1 MYSNGTYRSDD
12 SQAVVLEAHG
22 VGHVFGAGAAAVR
35 AVNGIDL
42 TVRRG
47 EMLLIMGPSGS
58 GKTTLLTIL
67 GGLLKPT
74 SGSVCVSGVNV
85 TSVNGSALVRVR
97 RSMVGF
103 VFQSFNL
110 LESLTALENVEVA
123 LNLAGT
129 NGRRGRRR
137 AEELLSALGMGHRL
151 HFKPKVLSGG
161 EKQRVSIARALAND
175 PQVILADEPTANL
188 DSEHGAEVV
197 KILREVAK
205 SGRAVVVVSHD
216 HRIQEA
222 ADRVL
227 FLSDGRL
234 QAAKTVAGNGSS
246 TLNGP
251 LAPSP
256 DSEAACWFPSGGCSW
271 KCRRRQPRRGHRPS
285 SGAETE
291 TSLFR
296 DTSWHVLDNSWS

>member
-1 MYSNGTYRSDD
+1 MYSNGTCLNDD

-22 VGHVFGAGAAAVR
+22 VAHVFGVGVAAVQ

-47 EMLLIMGPSGS
+47 EMVLIMGPSGS
-58 GKTTLLTIL
+58 GKTTLLTTL

-74 SGSVCVSGVNV
+74 QGAVRVCGTDITAVNA
-85 TSVNGSALVRVR
+85 SQLVRVR
-97 RSMVGF
+97 RSLVGF

-110 LESLTALENVEVA
+110 LEALTALENVEVA

-129 NGRRGRRR
+129 NGRRGRLR

-151 HFKPKVLSGG
+151 HFKPNVLSGG
-161 EKQRVSIARALAND
+161 EKQRVSIARSLAND
-175 PQVILADEPTANL
+175 PQIILADEPTANL

-197 KILREVAK
+197 KILREVAER
-205 SGRAVVVVSHD
+205 GRAVIVVSHD

-246 TLNGP
+246 TVHGP
-251 LAPSP
+251 LGPSP
-256 DSEAACWFPSGGCSW
+256 DSEGRVLVPVGRLLLEVPEEVARAWPSAFV
-271 KCRRRQPRRGHRPS
+271 RS
-285 SGAETE
+285 SNGNFA
-291 TSLFR
+291 FQR
-296 DTSWHVLDNSWS
+296 H

>member
-1 MYSNGTYRSDD
+1 MYSDGTCRNDD
-12 SQAVVLEAHG
+12 SQTVVLEAHG
-22 VGHVFGAGAAAVR
+22 VAHVFGSGAAAVQ

-47 EMLLIMGPSGS
+47 EMLLIMGPSGA

-137 AEELLSALGMGHRL
+137 AEQLLQALGMGHRL
-151 HFKPKVLSGG
+151 SFKPKVLSGG

-188 DSEHGAEVV
+188 DSKHGAEVV
-197 KILREVAK
+197 QVLRELARE
-205 SGRAVVVVSHD
+205 GRAVIVVSHD

-234 QAAKTVAGNGSS
+234 QAAETVADDGSS
-246 TLNGP
+246 QFQEAP
-251 LAPSP
+251 RPSP
-256 DSEAACWFPSGGCSW
+256 DGAAGRVLVPVGRLLLEVPEDMSQGWKPVAVGSGIGSPAFQ
-271 KCRRRQPRRGHRPS
+271 RH
-285 SGAETE
+285 
-291 TSLFR
+291 
-296 DTSWHVLDNSWS
+296 

>member
-1 MYSNGTYRSDD
+1 MYSNGTYRNDD
-12 SQAVVLEAHG
+12 SQTVVLEARG
-22 VGHVFGAGAAAVR
+22 VAHVFGTGAAAVQ

-58 GKTTLLTIL
+58 GKTTLLTVL

-74 SGSVCVSGVNV
+74 QGAVRVCG
-85 TSVNGSALVRVR
+85 TDITAVNGSQLVRVR
-97 RSMVGF
+97 RSLVGF

-197 KILREVAK
+197 SILREVAK

-216 HRIQEA
+216 QRIQEA

-227 FLSDGRL
+227 CLSDGRL
-234 QAAKTVAGNGSS
+234 ETATTVSGDGSS
-246 TLNGP
+246 QFH
-251 LAPSP
+251 
-256 DSEAACWFPSGGCSW
+256 EA
-271 KCRRRQPRRGHRPS
+271 PRRSQH
-285 SGAETE
+285 GAEG
-291 TSLFR
+291 R
-296 DTSWHVLDNSWS
+296 VLVPVGRLLLEVPEEVAQAWPSAFVRSGDGNFAFQRH